1 MISVYNTGRKFTLE
15 NLVEYAPIT
24 VEQVV
29 PLVRILFPTK
39 PEKKVFTKREI
50 LFIQLHLPYINRL
63 SLTRTFFTEEEWAN
77 VMEEIYEGF
86 HKAQNL
92 RYKYDKLRDNLRYTQ
107 SRVIPSVNFLTSMF
121 NIYFYNYYKT
131 VTYDYVTRA
140 RERFSE
146 NIYDACSK
154 TLSYSDFPNEII
166 NPPSS
171 YDPL

>member
-15 NLVEYAPIT
+15 NLVEYEPIT

-63 SLTRTFFTEEEWAN
+63 SLTRTFFTEQEWAN
-77 VMEEIYEGF
+77 VMEEIYERF
-86 HKAQNL
+86 HKAKDLRSRYENL
-92 RYKYDKLRDNLRYTQ
+92 RANLRYTQ
-107 SRVIPSVNFLTSMF
+107 SRVGPSVNFITSMF
-121 NIYFYNYYKT
+121 NFYFRYYYRT
-131 VTYDYVTRA
+131 LTYDCAARA
-140 RERFSE
+140 KERFSE
-146 NIYDACSK
+146 NIYNSVSK

-166 NPPSS
+166 NPPNS